1 MRPYTLFDGVL
12 FVRNFFSLKC
22 IDGNCHFGILMTDI
36 HLAQVPSL
44 CPFIMC
50 VCICVCVVTDS
61 LQLIFI
67 DSPFHRVCRI
77 RHQEDLSGVTKGS
90 PLLVRS
96 CGNEC
101 SWDEHLESF

>member
-90 PLLVRS
+90 PS
-96 CGNEC
+96 
-101 SWDEHLESF
+101 